1 MPSGREESWK
11 KRRKSECALGV
22 GVSVSGWLVPK
33 TYYCSDEKCGYSGP
47 VFVEVE
53 ADEADKF
60 KRAINGDE

>member
-1 MPSGREESWK
+1 M
-11 KRRKSECALGV
+11 